1 MNYGAVAPWF
11 VPVPE
16 GDGEIDLSHGRRE
29 EPPAWSVASLI
40 GLGHPLAWEVDLLG
54 ISMQIIAVALAMS
67 MPWTELELG
76 SACKALQSY
85 ISKIL
90 QALFLTLNPLN
101 DFRGAHHT
109 NENGLWIEDITDCD
123 RLWAYRCTM
132 QWNHIAKDAT
142 NYKTCD
148 TYDIL

>member
-11 VPVPE
+11 VPVEE
-16 GDGEIDLSHGRRE
+16 GDGEIDLSHGHRE

-67 MPWTELELG
+67 MPWNAELEL
-76 SACKALQSY
+76 AQHAKHCKAISCY

-90 QALFLTLNPLN
+90 QALFLTLN
-101 DFRGAHHT
+101 DFRGAH
-109 NENGLWIEDITDCD
+109 
-123 RLWAYRCTM
+123 CTP
-132 QWNHIAKDAT
+132 HK
-142 NYKTCD
+142 
-148 TYDIL
+148 